1 MKLLTLNL
9 FTRNYQLCIGKMLSL
24 VRLFSDIDS
33 SGGCDLVIKEFICI
47 CLFLLLKLKNT
58 EEDNNDCLGFNS
70 CIDNGVL
77 FDTLKSMRFVTV
89 VGTFMVNHI
98 LSSQKS
104 FILVKFGCDIIFEY
118 LYHVELLSDQ
128 EFHNLVSRT
137 ELIPSLI
144 QDLLS
149 NNSFDDYDINDPDW
163 EDGPKLIAYEEFKLL
178 LMINEQYLMKSFRD
192 PSVRNKVFDSL
203 MASTPLESEDSANAK
218 IALFMN
224 LLVFHLNRE
233 ESHIIKILILKFL
246 YLIFTSSYTAKLY
259 YLNDLKILVDIFV
272 RELNDILYIDRD
284 HVENRILI
292 ITYLKVLY
300 PMLIFSQLG
309 DRPEGYKQ
317 LEIITMLSQ
326 IIINTCTAS
335 TDESFYFEC
344 KQLCQINSLAERC
357 LSVPWLKQK
366 KKPCDSSTNS
376 PQWSLL
382 LEKKPSSSD
391 LLSSGSSD
399 SIANSF
405 AGIASVRSSNRAD
418 YHRHT
423 TIHNDYPSDESL
435 VTENNGNIFLDKFHQ
450 LSVNDETTST
460 TIHEKF
466 QRRNSN
472 ILDLP
477 HEYLETTPKLSTKK
491 SSLFQKALKKRAP
504 APPSPN
510 NTPISH
516 QRSPSP
522 YVSISKDGSTNI
534 VPLSPGLVPP
544 PPPPPRRRR
553 VQYSSG

>member
-1 MKLLTLNL
+1 
-9 FTRNYQLCIGKMLSL
+9 MLSL
-24 VRLFSDIDS
+24 VKLFSDIDS
-33 SGGCDLVIKEFICI
+33 SEGCDIVIKEFICI

-58 EEDNNDCLGFNS
+58 EDDDNDSLGFNS
-70 CIDNGVL
+70 CIDNDVL

-137 ELIPSLI
+137 ELIPTLI
-144 QDLLS
+144 LDLLS

-163 EDGPKLIAYEEFKLL
+163 EDVPKLIAYEEFKLL

-317 LEIITMLSQ
+317 LEIIRMLSQ
-326 IIINTCTAS
+326 IIINTSSAS
-335 TDESFYFEC
+335 NNVTDESFYFES
-344 KQLCQINSLAERC
+344 KQLRQINSLAERC

-366 KKPCDSSTNS
+366 KKPGDSSTNS
-376 PQWSLL
+376 PQSSLL
-382 LEKKPSSSD
+382 LEKKRSSSD

-423 TIHNDYPSDESL
+423 TMHNDYPSDESL
-435 VTENNGNIFLDKFHQ
+435 ATENNGNIFLDKFQ
-450 LSVNDETTST
+450 NLSMDDKTAAN
-460 TIHEKF
+460 IHEKF

-504 APPSPN
+504 APPSSPQS
-510 NTPISH
+510 NTPLSH

-534 VPLSPGLVPP
+534 VPLSPTSGLVPPPPP